1 MCSSR
6 YLLASSD
13 RALFVG
19 LIGTKYGRDLFTD
32 VNFLQ
37 RGWDGANRTNGLVSV
52 QLGVSYR
59 STVFLHNMYLACTG
73 LLVETAC

>member
-52 QLGVSYR
+52 QLGIPYR
-59 STVFLHNMYLACTG
+59 TTAFLPNMHLTCTARTVHKAY
-73 LLVETAC
+73 